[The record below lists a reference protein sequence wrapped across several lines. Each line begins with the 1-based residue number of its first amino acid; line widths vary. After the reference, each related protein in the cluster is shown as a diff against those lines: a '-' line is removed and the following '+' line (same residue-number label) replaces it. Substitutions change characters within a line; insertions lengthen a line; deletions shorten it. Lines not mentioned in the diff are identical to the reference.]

1 MKLAK
6 LEPSSRVEGRWLV
19 WLEDGTLLRVGE
31 ADVVSFSLYAGM
43 ELSESQLE
51 GLQQAQEQAK
61 LKNKA
66 LTLLSARPMSQ
77 RELERKLCAPP
88 RRKGVAPQ
96 EGEEQRQQRQEMAQQ
111 VAQRMAQVGLVNDQE
126 YACSV
131 VRHYSRKGYGPAKI
145 RDELYRRGVP
155 REFWDQAMEEMDQ
168 GDEKLRALVDKKLR
182 GAAPTREELKKV
194 SAYLARRGF
203 GWEEISRVL
212 RDVEREAE

>member
-19 WLEDGTLLRVGE
+19 WLEDGTLLRIGE

-43 ELSESQLE
+43 ELDETQLD
-51 GLQQAQEQAK
+51 GLRMAQEQAK
-61 LKNKA
+61 LKQKA
-66 LTLLSARPMSQ
+66 LSLLSARPMSQ
-77 RELERKLCAPP
+77 RELERKLSANP
-88 RRKGVAPQ
+88 RKKGMPE
-96 EGEEQRQQRQEMAQQ
+96 EGEEQREQRRDMAQQ
-111 VAQRMAQVGLVNDQE
+111 VAQRMAQVGLVNDRE
-126 YACSV
+126 YASTV

-155 REFWDQAMEEMDQ
+155 RELWDQAMEELNQDDRQ
-168 GDEKLRALVDKKLR
+168 LRALVEKKLR
-182 GAAPTREELKKV
+182 GAVPTREELKKM

-212 RDVEREAE
+212 RQVEEEAE

>member
-1 MKLAK
+1 MKLVK

-19 WLEDGTLLRVGE
+19 WLEDGSLLRVGE
-31 ADVVSFSLYAGM
+31 GDVVSFSLYAGM
-43 ELSESQLE
+43 ELSEEQLE
-51 GLQQAQEQAK
+51 GLKQAQEKAK

-66 LTLLSARPMSQ
+66 LTLLAARPMSQ
-77 RELERKLCAPP
+77 RELERKLSAKSP
-88 RRKGVAPQ
+88 RKGEPQ
-96 EGEEQRQQRQEMAQQ
+96 EGEEQRQQRREMAQE
-111 VAQRMAQVGLVNDQE
+111 VAQRMAQVGLVDDRE
-126 YACSV
+126 YASTV

-155 REFWDQAMEEMDQ
+155 REFWNEAMEERDQ
-168 GDEKLRALVDKKLR
+168 GDDKLRALVEKKLR

-212 RDVEREAE
+212 SQVEQEAE

>member
-1 MKLAK
+1 MKLVK

-19 WLEDGTLLRVGE
+19 WLEDGSLLRVGE
-31 ADVVSFSLYAGM
+31 GDVVSFSLYAGM
-43 ELSESQLE
+43 ELSEEQLE
-51 GLQQAQEQAK
+51 GLKQAQEKAK

-66 LTLLSARPMSQ
+66 LTLLAARPMSQ
-77 RELERKLCAPP
+77 RELERKLSAKSP
-88 RRKGVAPQ
+88 RKGESQ
-96 EGEEQRQQRQEMAQQ
+96 EGEEQRQQRREMAQE
-111 VAQRMAQVGLVNDQE
+111 VAQRMAQVGLVDDRE
-126 YACSV
+126 YASTV

-155 REFWDQAMEEMDQ
+155 REFWDEAMEERDQ
-168 GDEKLRALVDKKLR
+168 GDDKLRALVEKKLR

-212 RDVEREAE
+212 SQVEQEAE

>member
-43 ELSESQLE
+43 ELSENQLE
-51 GLQQAQEQAK
+51 GLKQAQEQAK
-61 LKNKA
+61 LKQKA

-77 RELERKLCAPP
+77 RELERKLAATP
-88 RRKGVAPQ
+88 RRKGSPQ
-96 EGEEQRQQRQEMAQQ
+96 EGEEQREQRRDMAQQ
-111 VAQRMAQVGLVNDQE
+111 VAQRMAQVGLVNDKE
-126 YACSV
+126 YASTV

-155 REFWDQAMEEMDQ
+155 RELWDEALEELDQ
-168 GDEKLRALVDKKLR
+168 GDEKLRALVEKKLR
-182 GAAPTREELKKV
+182 GAVPTREELKKV

-212 RDVEREAE
+212 RQVEQEAE

>member
-19 WLEDGTLLRVGE
+19 WLEDGTLLRIGE

-43 ELSESQLE
+43 ELDETQLD
-51 GLQQAQEQAK
+51 GLRMAQEQAK
-61 LKNKA
+61 LKQKA
-66 LTLLSARPMSQ
+66 LSLLSARPMSQ
-77 RELERKLCAPP
+77 RELERKLSANP
-88 RRKGVAPQ
+88 RKKGMPE
-96 EGEEQRQQRQEMAQQ
+96 EGEEQREQRRDMAQQ
-111 VAQRMAQVGLVNDQE
+111 VAQRMAQVGLVNDRE
-126 YACSV
+126 YASTV

-155 REFWDQAMEEMDQ
+155 RELWDQAMEESNQDDRQ
-168 GDEKLRALVDKKLR
+168 LRALVEKKLR
-182 GAAPTREELKKV
+182 GAVPTREELKKV

-212 RDVEREAE
+212 RQVEEEAE

>member
-19 WLEDGTLLRVGE
+19 WLEDGTLLRIGE

-43 ELSESQLE
+43 ELDETQLD
-51 GLQQAQEQAK
+51 GLRMAQEQAK
-61 LKNKA
+61 LKQKA
-66 LTLLSARPMSQ
+66 LSLLSARPMSQ
-77 RELERKLCAPP
+77 RELERKLSANP
-88 RRKGVAPQ
+88 RKKGMPE
-96 EGEEQRQQRQEMAQQ
+96 EGEEQREQRRDMAQQ
-111 VAQRMAQVGLVNDQE
+111 VAQRMAQVGLVNDRE
-126 YACSV
+126 YASTV

-155 REFWDQAMEEMDQ
+155 RELWDQAMEELNQDDRQ
-168 GDEKLRALVDKKLR
+168 LRALVEKKLR
-182 GAAPTREELKKV
+182 GAVPTREELKKV

-212 RDVEREAE
+212 RQVEEEAE

>member
-19 WLEDGTLLRVGE
+19 WLEDGTLLRIGE

-43 ELSESQLE
+43 ELDETQLD
-51 GLQQAQEQAK
+51 GLRMAQEQAK
-61 LKNKA
+61 LKQKA
-66 LTLLSARPMSQ
+66 LSLLSARPMSQ
-77 RELERKLCAPP
+77 RELERKLSANP
-88 RRKGVAPQ
+88 RKKGMPE
-96 EGEEQRQQRQEMAQQ
+96 EGEEQREQRRDMAQQ
-111 VAQRMAQVGLVNDQE
+111 VAQRMAQVGLVNDRE
-126 YACSV
+126 YASTV

-155 REFWDQAMEEMDQ
+155 RELWDQAMEELNQD
-168 GDEKLRALVDKKLR
+168 DRRLRALVEKKLR
-182 GAAPTREELKKV
+182 GAVPTREELKKV

-212 RDVEREAE
+212 RQVEEEAE

>member
-19 WLEDGTLLRVGE
+19 WLEDGTLLRIGE

-43 ELSESQLE
+43 ELDETQLD
-51 GLQQAQEQAK
+51 GLRMAQEQAK
-61 LKNKA
+61 LKQKA
-66 LTLLSARPMSQ
+66 LSLLSARPMSQ
-77 RELERKLCAPP
+77 RELERKLSANP
-88 RRKGVAPQ
+88 RKKGMPE
-96 EGEEQRQQRQEMAQQ
+96 EGEEQREQRRDMAQQ
-111 VAQRMAQVGLVNDQE
+111 VARRMAQVGLVNDRE
-126 YACSV
+126 YASTV

-155 REFWDQAMEEMDQ
+155 RELWDQAMEELNQDDRQ
-168 GDEKLRALVDKKLR
+168 LRALVEKKLR
-182 GAAPTREELKKV
+182 GAVPTREELKKV

-212 RDVEREAE
+212 RQVEEEAE

>member
-43 ELSESQLE
+43 ELDETQLD
-51 GLQQAQEQAK
+51 GLRMAQEQAK
-61 LKNKA
+61 LKQKA
-66 LTLLSARPMSQ
+66 LSLLSARPMSQ
-77 RELERKLCAPP
+77 RELERKLSANP
-88 RRKGVAPQ
+88 RKKGMPE
-96 EGEEQRQQRQEMAQQ
+96 EGEEQREQRRDMAQQ
-111 VAQRMAQVGLVNDQE
+111 VAQRMAQVGLVNDRE
-126 YACSV
+126 YASTV
-131 VRHYSRKGYGPAKI
+131 VRYYSRKGYGPAKI

-155 REFWDQAMEEMDQ
+155 RELWDQAMEELNQDDRQ
-168 GDEKLRALVDKKLR
+168 LRALVEKKLR
-182 GAAPTREELKKV
+182 GAVPTREELKKV

-212 RDVEREAE
+212 RQVEEEAE

>member
-1 MKLAK
+1 MKLVK

-19 WLEDGTLLRVGE
+19 WLEDGSLLRVGE
-31 ADVVSFSLYAGM
+31 GDVVSFSLYAGM
-43 ELSESQLE
+43 ELNEEQLE
-51 GLQQAQEQAK
+51 GLKQAQEKAK

-66 LTLLSARPMSQ
+66 LTLLAARPMSQ
-77 RELERKLCAPP
+77 RELERKLSAKSP
-88 RRKGVAPQ
+88 RKGEPQ
-96 EGEEQRQQRQEMAQQ
+96 EGEEQRQQRREMAQE
-111 VAQRMAQVGLVNDQE
+111 VAQRMAQVGLVDDRE
-126 YACSV
+126 YASTV

-155 REFWDQAMEEMDQ
+155 REFWDEAMEERDQ
-168 GDEKLRALVDKKLR
+168 GDDKLRALVEKKLR

-212 RDVEREAE
+212 SQVEQEAE

>member
-1 MKLAK
+1 MKLVK

-19 WLEDGTLLRVGE
+19 WLEDGSLLRVGE
-31 ADVVSFSLYAGM
+31 GDVVSFSLYAVM
-43 ELSESQLE
+43 ELSEEQLE
-51 GLQQAQEQAK
+51 GLKQAQEKTK

-66 LTLLSARPMSQ
+66 LTLLAARPMSQ
-77 RELERKLCAPP
+77 RELERKLSAKSP
-88 RRKGVAPQ
+88 RKGEPQ
-96 EGEEQRQQRQEMAQQ
+96 EGEEQRQQRREMAQE
-111 VAQRMAQVGLVNDQE
+111 VAQRMAQVGLVDDRE
-126 YACSV
+126 YASTV

-155 REFWDQAMEEMDQ
+155 REFWDEAMEERDQ
-168 GDEKLRALVDKKLR
+168 GDDKLRALVEKKLR

-212 RDVEREAE
+212 SQVEQEAE

>member
-1 MKLAK
+1 MKLVK

-19 WLEDGTLLRVGE
+19 WLEDGSLLRVGE
-31 ADVVSFSLYAGM
+31 GDVVSFSLYAGM
-43 ELSESQLE
+43 ELNEEQLE
-51 GLQQAQEQAK
+51 GLKQAQEKAK

-77 RELERKLCAPP
+77 RELERKLSAKSP
-88 RRKGVAPQ
+88 RKGEPQ
-96 EGEEQRQQRQEMAQQ
+96 EGEEQRQQRREMAQE
-111 VAQRMAQVGLVNDQE
+111 VAQRMAQVGLVDDRE
-126 YACSV
+126 YASTV

-155 REFWDQAMEEMDQ
+155 REFWDEAMEERDQ
-168 GDEKLRALVDKKLR
+168 GDDKLRALVEKKLR

-212 RDVEREAE
+212 SQVEQEAE

>member
-1 MKLAK
+1 MK

-43 ELSESQLE
+43 ELSQGQLE
-51 GLQQAQEQAK
+51 GLKQAQEQAK
-61 LKNKA
+61 LKHKA

-77 RELERKLCAPP
+77 RELERKLSAKPT
-88 RRKGVAPQ
+88 RRGEPQ
-96 EGEEQRQQRQEMAQQ
+96 EEEQQRQQRRDMAQQ
-111 VAQRMAQVGLVNDQE
+111 VAQRMAQVGLVNDRE
-126 YACSV
+126 YASTV

-155 REFWDQAMEEMDQ
+155 REFWDEAMEELDQ
-168 GDEKLRALVDKKLR
+168 GEEKLYALAEKKLR

-203 GWEEISRVL
+203 GWEEISRAL
-212 RDVEREAE
+212 RRLEQEAE

>member
-1 MKLAK
+1 MKLVK

-19 WLEDGTLLRVGE
+19 WLEDGSLLRVGE
-31 ADVVSFSLYAGM
+31 GDVVSFSLYAGM
-43 ELSESQLE
+43 ELSEEQLE
-51 GLQQAQEQAK
+51 GLKQAQEKAK

-66 LTLLSARPMSQ
+66 LTLLAARPMSQ
-77 RELERKLCAPP
+77 RELERKLSAKSP
-88 RRKGVAPQ
+88 RKGEPQ
-96 EGEEQRQQRQEMAQQ
+96 EGEEQRQQRREMAQE
-111 VAQRMAQVGLVNDQE
+111 VAQRMAQVGLVDDRE
-126 YACSV
+126 YASTV

-155 REFWDQAMEEMDQ
+155 REFWDEAMEARDQ
-168 GDEKLRALVDKKLR
+168 GDDKLRALVEKKLR

-212 RDVEREAE
+212 SQVEQEAE

>member
-1 MKLAK
+1 MKLVK

-19 WLEDGTLLRVGE
+19 WLEDGSLLRVGE
-31 ADVVSFSLYAGM
+31 GDVVSFSLYAGM
-43 ELSESQLE
+43 ELSEEQLE
-51 GLQQAQEQAK
+51 GLKQAQEKAK

-66 LTLLSARPMSQ
+66 LTLMVARPMSQ
-77 RELERKLCAPP
+77 RELERKLSAKSP
-88 RRKGVAPQ
+88 RKGEPQ
-96 EGEEQRQQRQEMAQQ
+96 EGEEQRQQRRELAQE
-111 VAQRMAQVGLVNDQE
+111 VAQRMAQVGLVDDRE
-126 YACSV
+126 YASTV

-155 REFWDQAMEEMDQ
+155 REFWDEAMEERDQ
-168 GDEKLRALVDKKLR
+168 GDDKLRALVEKKLR

-212 RDVEREAE
+212 SQVEQEAE